1 MGRWGK
7 DSNFDQG
14 VIDGFGYEWSQFEY
28 FEDDSGE
35 ALDRQFDAYCAPIN
49 LLKFNEDHA
58 IAADFGAGSGRWTSR
73 LVPYFKFIYALE
85 PSDGASSVLEDKF
98 KENARVKVLKQTI
111 GDNSIP
117 DESLD
122 FGISLGVLH
131 HIPNTSLALK
141 DISRKI
147 KGGGDFLCYL
157 YYNLEDRPLLYRYI
171 FKCANVFRLRIS
183 RMSHSQKKIVTFWIA
198 ASVYFPLSRFSRL
211 ASNLGLD
218 VKNFP
223 LHQYARLPFKMLAN
237 DSLDRFGT
245 ALEQRFSKKEIREM
259 LQEANFDIETLV
271 FSQLEPYWTFSVKK
285 CATGY

>member
-14 VIDGFGYEWSQFEY
+14 VIDSFGQEWAQFEY
-28 FEDDSGE
+28 FEGDSEE
-35 ALDRQFDAYCAPIN
+35 ALDRQFGAYCAPIS
-49 LLKFNEDHA
+49 LLHFNENYS

-73 LVPYFKFIYALE
+73 LIPYFKLIYALE
-85 PSDGASSVLEDKF
+85 PSDGANSVLQDKF
-98 KENARVKVLKQTI
+98 KGNSKVIVMKQTI
-111 GDNSIP
+111 GENSIP

-122 FGISLGVLH
+122 LGISLGVLH

-147 KGGGDFLCYL
+147 KGGGYFLCYL
-157 YYNLEDRPLLYRYI
+157 YYNLEDKPLFYRNL
-171 FKCANVFRLRIS
+171 FKFADVLRRRIS
-183 RMSHSQKKIVTFWIA
+183 QMSHSHKKIVTIWIA
-198 ASVYFPLSRFSRL
+198 AFVYLPLSRFSRL
-211 ASNLGLD
+211 ASGLGVD

-223 LHQYARLPFKMLAN
+223 LHQYARMPFKMLAN

-245 ALEQRFSKKEIREM
+245 VLEQRFSRKEITEM
-259 LQEANFDIETLV
+259 LREANFDIETLV

-285 CATGY
+285 YVTGN